1 MTRGTV
7 SKENNTKLRLLSE
20 STRMDSDTRVHEN
33 EQFLYLRIVSEESD
47 TISTKHKRNR
57 KRGWNKIFKK
67 RKRMQEWKQCW
78 SRIRR
83 WINHN
88 NVLNIYRKQLKLGEK
103 PLVCMLRCV
112 NFLKW
117 LNGENILKTWRKCSN
132 CTRIWK
138 PIWLTT
144 NGNQS
149 QIMAWKGYCVSASQD
164 QLEKR

>member
-67 RKRMQEWKQCW
+67 RKRMQE
-78 SRIRR
+78 
-83 WINHN
+83 
-88 NVLNIYRKQLKLGEK
+88 
-103 PLVCMLRCV
+103 
-112 NFLKW
+112 
-117 LNGENILKTWRKCSN
+117 
-132 CTRIWK
+132 
-138 PIWLTT
+138 
-144 NGNQS
+144 
-149 QIMAWKGYCVSASQD
+149 
-164 QLEKR
+164 